1 MDGAQFSQAMNNRV
15 LAFAAAVCVVTLSGP
30 LSAHHGA
37 SAYDRA
43 RPVSLKATITEF
55 RWTNPHTYILFDAPD
70 GQGKIEHWSCESINP
85 GMLSKQG
92 WTRRTLS
99 AGDTVTIIG
108 YQSRTGSKV
117 MLLEKLVLPNGK
129 ELAPRLLD

>member
-1 MDGAQFSQAMNNRV
+1 MKDRV
-15 LAFAAAVCVVTLSGP
+15 LAFAVAVCLVALSGP
-30 LSAHHGA
+30 VSAHHGA
-37 SAYDRA
+37 SAYDRS
-43 RPVSLKATITEF
+43 RKVSLKATITEF

-70 GQGKIEHWSCESINP
+70 EQGKVDHWSCESINP

-108 YQSRTGSKV
+108 YPSRTGSKV
-117 MLLEKLVLPNGK
+117 MLLEKLLLPNGK
-129 ELAPRLLD
+129 ELSPRLLD

>member
-1 MDGAQFSQAMNNRV
+1 MRKSVTF
-15 LAFAAAVCVVTLSGP
+15 AAVCLAALGSQ

-43 RPVSLKATITEF
+43 KRVMLQATITEF

-70 GQGKIEHWSCESINP
+70 EQGRIDHWSCESINP

-92 WTRRTLS
+92 WTRRTLA
-99 AGDTVTIIG
+99 AGDKVTIVG
-108 YQSRTGSKV
+108 FQSRTGSKV
-117 MLLEKLVLPNGK
+117 MLLEKLVLPDGK